1 MTDQITTDAAKAA
14 TEVQNAAAAAEASI
28 TKATATVAQVE
39 TQGSQFVAVLKKW
52 KWEIV
57 ALVVMV
63 VAIVLLAKHAL

>member
-28 TKATATVAQVE
+28 TKATVTVAQVE